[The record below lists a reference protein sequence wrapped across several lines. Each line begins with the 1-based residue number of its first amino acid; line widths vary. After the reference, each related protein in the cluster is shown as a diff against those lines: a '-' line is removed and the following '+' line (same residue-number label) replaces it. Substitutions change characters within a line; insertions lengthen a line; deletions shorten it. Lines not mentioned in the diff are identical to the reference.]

1 MCLCVLLVCAYP
13 RPAEGQ
19 EPPLVP
25 VLSVNEEQPSDHH
38 EHPHYEVDDVQ
49 HIVEAHGVLHSQSNY
64 HCHQKRDQQSQQ
76 VWVRLLPF
84 T

>member
-1 MCLCVLLVCAYP
+1 MYLHVRAYP

-25 VLSVNEEQPSDHH
+25 VLSVDEEQPGDHH
-38 EHPHYEVDDVQ
+38 EHPHYEVDHVQ
-49 HIVEAHGVLHSQSNY
+49 HVVEAHGVLHSQSNY
-64 HCHQKRDQQSQQ
+64 HCHQQCYQQCQQ
-76 VWVRLLPF
+76 VRVRLLPF

>member
-1 MCLCVLLVCAYP
+1 MHVCAYP

-25 VLSVNEEQPSDHH
+25 VLSTDEEQAGDHH

-49 HIVEAHGVLHSQSNY
+49 HVVEAHRVLYSQCDY
-64 HCHQKRDQQSQQ
+64 HRHQQCYQQRQQ